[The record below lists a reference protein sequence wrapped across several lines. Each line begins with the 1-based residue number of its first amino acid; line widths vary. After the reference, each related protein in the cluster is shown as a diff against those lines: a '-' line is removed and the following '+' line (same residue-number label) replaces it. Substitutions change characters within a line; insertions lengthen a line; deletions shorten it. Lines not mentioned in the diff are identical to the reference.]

1 MIGRVFGPCNQL
13 TVLSEAHKT
22 PAGNQLYFVQ
32 CSICAKDCELHEDAI
47 FTISKSNICSGRV
60 PCGCSKKHVWTQ
72 KQYEILLKRSCP
84 DGMEFIEF
92 YGLFKG
98 SGSKVIYSCEKHGI
112 LEPKKLY
119 SALSKVGCFHCR
131 AESASK
137 SLVKRDDIHITKFT
151 SFGTFPESTTFS
163 RSDRVVVA
171 DRYVKGT
178 KPYWYVYCPV
188 CDEVN
193 ESHTSNLSRGKVP
206 CSCSVQAQKF
216 SYIHVLKN
224 NDKPLFLKYGIT
236 RCIYDRVSKQSRKTP
251 LTLETLG
258 VWEFSNSQDCKNAE
272 KVVKNLVGKGVAD
285 KSEMPDGF
293 TETCNLSLLEDIIK
307 IYEEYGG
314 MRVQW

>member
-60 PCGCSKKHVWTQ
+60 PCG
-72 KQYEILLKRSCP
+72 
-84 DGMEFIEF
+84 
-92 YGLFKG
+92 
-98 SGSKVIYSCEKHGI
+98 
-112 LEPKKLY
+112 
-119 SALSKVGCFHCR
+119 
-131 AESASK
+131 
-137 SLVKRDDIHITKFT
+137 
-151 SFGTFPESTTFS
+151 
-163 RSDRVVVA
+163 
-171 DRYVKGT
+171 
-178 KPYWYVYCPV
+178 
-188 CDEVN
+188 
-193 ESHTSNLSRGKVP
+193 
-206 CSCSVQAQKF
+206 CSVQAQKF